1 MCAWIGLGGRHY
13 GRGRG
18 HSAVAVNCSCWTC
31 CCMGG
36 VLWCVPATAAAAT
49 VGGGGAAAG
58 WEEEEGGGGRL
69 GLVEGTHSAAK

>member
-1 MCAWIGLGGRHY
+1 
-13 GRGRG
+13 
-18 HSAVAVNCSCWTC
+18 
-31 CCMGG
+31 MGG
-36 VLWCVPATAAAAT
+36 VLWCVPATAAAT